1 MEIRG
6 GGEPQGVAVGARP
19 PPNTKKKKYIIEV
32 LSNGSIRILIAKQ
45 YFFQLNFIEA
55 N

>member
-1 MEIRG
+1 
-6 GGEPQGVAVGARP
+6 VLLTP
-19 PPNTKKKKYIIEV
+19 PPPQKKYIIEV